1 MKRLNKGGTK
11 MTKEAILADL
21 KKSIETWD
29 INLVKTATQSAIDA
43 KIPVSEI
50 IGDGLGKGMEVIG
63 DKFDKAEI
71 FLPQVVAA
79 SKTMELALKI
89 LEPLMSSGSG
99 SLKGCVVMGTV
110 EGDIHEIGKNVCC
123 AMLRGAG
130 YKVIDLGPDATAQ
143 DFLDAADENEA
154 QVLGGS
160 ALMTTTLE
168 AQRELVEAVKEVE
181 APYKCIFGGA
191 PCSQEWCDE
200 IGADGYSETANEIIG
215 LVEKLVSE

>member
-1 MKRLNKGGTK
+1 MAKD
-11 MTKEAILADL
+11 AILADL
-21 KKSIETWD
+21 KKAIETWD
-29 INLVKTATQSAIDA
+29 LNLVKTATQAAIDEN
-43 KIPVSEI
+43 IPVGEI
-50 IGDGLGKGMEVIG
+50 IGEGLGKGMETIG
-63 DKFDKAEI
+63 VRFDKAEI

-89 LEPLMSSGSG
+89 LEPLMTSGAG

-191 PCSQEWCDE
+191 PCSKEWCDE

-215 LVEKLVSE
+215 LVDKLVAEF